1 MNIHAPTPTMRAEA
15 TGHFDPFYSDAEQ
28 HVERREWAR
37 FKTTAGVCVGLVLA
51 IIGGV
56 VVLAGAVS

>member
-1 MNIHAPTPTMRAEA
+1 MNIHTPTPTMRAEA
-15 TGHFDPFYSDAEQ
+15 TGHFDPFYCDAEQ
-28 HVERREWAR
+28 HVERRERAR
-37 FKTTAGVCVGLVLA
+37 SIPTLAVFSGLVLA